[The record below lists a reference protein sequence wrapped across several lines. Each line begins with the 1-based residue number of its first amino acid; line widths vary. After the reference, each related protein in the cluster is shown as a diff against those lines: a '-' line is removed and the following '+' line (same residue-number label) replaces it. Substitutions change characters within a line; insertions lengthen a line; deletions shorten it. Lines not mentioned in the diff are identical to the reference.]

1 MRWPDVLTHLVRG
14 EDLDDATT
22 TAVMESIMSGE
33 ATPVQVAGFLMALR
47 TKGETAQEIAGLV
60 RGMRSFALHVD
71 AGGPVVDTCGTGGD
85 RAGTFNVSTLS
96 AVVAA
101 GAGAKVA
108 KHGNRAA
115 SGKCGS
121 ADLLEAWGVVIDLP
135 ADGVRTC
142 IEEVGI
148 GFCFA
153 PAFHP
158 AMRHAMVPRRELGV
172 PTVFNFLG
180 PLTNPA
186 GAAHQTIGVSDPG
199 MAPKMADVLAQVG
212 TEHAF
217 VFHGADGLDE
227 LTTTGP
233 STVWEVRGG
242 EVVRRQFDPL
252 DVGIERAQLSDLK
265 GGDVADNVR
274 IADAVLGG
282 EPGPRRDIVLL
293 GAAAALVAAD
303 IADDWPDALERAG
316 EAIDSGRAAAV
327 VTDWVRV
334 SRAAAAA

>member
-22 TAVMESIMSGE
+22 AAVMESIMSGE

-47 TKGETAQEIAGLV
+47 AKGETAEEIAGLV
-60 RGMRSFALHVD
+60 QGMRAFALHVD
-71 AGGPVVDTCGTGGD
+71 LDGPVVDTCGTGGD
-85 RAGTFNVSTLS
+85 RAGTFNVSTLA

-135 ADGVRTC
+135 PDGVRAC
-142 IEEVGI
+142 VDQVGI

-153 PAFHP
+153 PTFHP
-158 AMRHAMVPRRELGV
+158 AMRHAMVPRRELAV

-186 GAAHQTIGVSDPG
+186 GAAHQTIGVSDHG
-199 MAPKMADVLAQVG
+199 MAPKMAEVLARLG
-212 TEHAF
+212 TQHAL

-233 STVWEVRGG
+233 STVWEVRSG
-242 EVVRRQFDPL
+242 EVARRQFDPL
-252 DVGIERAQLSDLK
+252 DIGIERAYVSDLQ
-265 GGDVADNVR
+265 GGDVAENLR
-274 IADAVLGG
+274 IAEAVLGG

-293 GAAAALVAAD
+293 GAAAALIAAD
-303 IADDWPDALERAG
+303 LSTEWPDAVARAG
-316 EAIDSGRAAAV
+316 EAIDSGRAAQT
-327 VTDWVRV
+327 VTDWVTV
-334 SRAAAAA
+334 SKSAAAA